1 MKLSDQV
8 AALEARVQDY
18 ESSICFE
25 TTCTNCANLLERM
38 ARAEAAIA
46 DGVDRYLKLRRQV
59 ERNRT
64 QVIDRLANLAVLPSS
79 WPSLTIIRDLLDAMT
94 DPKYLGSS

>member
-8 AALEARVQDY
+8 AD
-18 ESSICFE
+18 
-25 TTCTNCANLLERM
+25 LERRL
-38 ARAEAAIA
+38 AAYRLKVDYGSPCRECEELRKYLSAAEERAEE
-46 DGVDRYLKLRRQV
+46 GVARYLKLRRQV